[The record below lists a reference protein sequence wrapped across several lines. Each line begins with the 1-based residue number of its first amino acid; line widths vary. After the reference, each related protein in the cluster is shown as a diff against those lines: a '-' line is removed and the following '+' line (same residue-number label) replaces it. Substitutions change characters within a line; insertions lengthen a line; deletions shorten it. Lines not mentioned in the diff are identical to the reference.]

1 MLVDIGIA
9 EFSVCVWSLANVY
22 FVAESHETVLCL
34 TFTNGKSFC
43 TSSIPE
49 TEQGKPWLLKKQ
61 TKTHFRSPKICSPKT
76 PPRIPGLG
84 KHPKP
89 TYSVVNWDQFLFFFM
104 DDLSFFH
111 SFSSPTTLTLTLVIF
126 IGAHASILWLQIWIP
141 QALAPWKILQHKQTR
156 PKAQIYFPWTC
167 SDKITNDIA

>member
-1 MLVDIGIA
+1 VPG
-9 EFSVCVWSLANVY
+9 SVFLWVYLRFRFGSSVVNILLFACGHRHSWILCVWSLANVY

-61 TKTHFRSPKICSPKT
+61 TKTHFRSPKICSPRT
-76 PPRIPGLG
+76 APRIPGLG

-89 TYSVVNWDQFLFFFM
+89 TYSVVNWDQFLFFFFM

-111 SFSSPTTLTLTLVIF
+111 SFSTPLTFPLQTPSPSPLLSSLVLMPLYCDYKYEF
-126 IGAHASILWLQIWIP
+126 LKP
-141 QALAPWKILQHKQTR
+141 
-156 PKAQIYFPWTC
+156 
-167 SDKITNDIA
+167 